1 MMPVARQAS
10 LAGGLALCIAQ
21 PALGQTSAYSDSL
34 LPAIRR
40 AATVVPG
47 ALPLAVHVLAFNHSR
62 GVASSSVEGAPGDS
76 VDRANVVFQI
86 RYPRGW
92 IMVDAGMDKEIAHD
106 PPNYSQAAY
115 DSVQLGL
122 KDARLIV
129 ITHEHFDHIE
139 GVLKSPYLDQ
149 IRPKTMLNRE
159 EVATLMA
166 PGNPGNITLDS
177 AQAAHYIVMDY
188 DLLLPIA
195 PGVVLIKAPGHTP
208 GSQMVYVRTARGQEM
223 VLVGDVAWATLGITL
238 DRQKPEAVSDRL
250 HENRS
255 EIVPELAWLH
265 SLAAQGVPLVV
276 SHDDDSMM
284 PLVRQGVLVDGLN
297 LGNP

>member
-1 MMPVARQAS
+1 MPLVRH
-10 LAGGLALCIAQ
+10 LALVAAVALCGAHTGRAQ
-21 PALGQTSAYSDSL
+21 SNPYSDSL
-34 LPAIRR
+34 LPAVRR

-47 ALPLAVHVLAFNHSR
+47 VLPQAVQVLAFNHSR

-92 IMVDAGMDKEIAHD
+92 IMVDAGMDKEIAHN

-122 KDARLIV
+122 RDARLIV

-159 EVATLMA
+159 EVATLMQA
-166 PGNPGNITLDS
+166 GNPGNITLDS

-250 HENRS
+250 HENRAA
-255 EIVPELAWLH
+255 IAPELAWLH
-265 SLAAQGVPLVV
+265 GLAAQGVPLVV
-276 SHDDDSMM
+276 SHDDDSITR
-284 PLVRQGVLVDGLN
+284 LVRQGVLVNGLN

>member
-1 MMPVARQAS
+1 MPLVRH
-10 LAGGLALCIAQ
+10 LALVAAVALCSAHTGRAQ
-21 PALGQTSAYSDSL
+21 TNPYSDSL
-34 LPAIRR
+34 LPAVRR

-47 ALPLAVHVLAFNHSR
+47 ALPQAVHVLAFNHSR
-62 GVASSSVEGAPGDS
+62 GAASSSVEGAPGDS
-76 VDRANVVFQI
+76 VNRANVVFQI

-92 IMVDAGMDKEIAHD
+92 IMVDAGMDKEIAHN
-106 PPNYSQAAY
+106 PPHYSQAAY

-122 KDARLIV
+122 RGARLIV

-159 EVATLMA
+159 EVATLMQA
-166 PGNPGNITLDS
+166 GNPGNITLDS
-177 AQAAHYIVMDY
+177 AQAADYIVMDY

-208 GSQMVYVRTARGQEM
+208 GSQMVYVRTARGGEM

-250 HENRS
+250 HENRA
-255 EIVPELAWLH
+255 EIAPELAWLRG
-265 SLAAQGVPLVV
+265 LAAQGVPLVV
-276 SHDDDSMM
+276 SHDDDSITG
-284 PLVRQGVLVDGLN
+284 LVRQGVLVNGLN